1 MITSKLKQKNN
12 TSFSRRKRRSS
23 LKNLL
28 LVDDLKRIQNTNK
41 KINDGLDSVS
51 IFNSSQTELFP
62 ISNISGLCILSVFS
76 WY

>member
-28 LVDDLKRIQNTNK
+28 LVDDLKKIQNTNK

-62 ISNISGLCILSVFS
+62 ISNISGWCILSVFS